1 MYCHEIGHAENKVD
15 DNNAILKR
23 MEARQNSSDNETT
36 LRNKLLA
43 FKIIVAV
50 FIAVF
55 FAFGVAFFYQ
65 DNKIEHLK

>member
-1 MYCHEIGHAENKVD
+1 
-15 DNNAILKR
+15 

-55 FAFGVAFFYQ
+55 FAFGVALFHR
-65 DNKIEHLK
+65 KHTVSHV